1 MHLAQFLGA
10 CILIVVGAAEMMMKI
25 KIIN

>member
-1 MHLAQFLGA
+1 MHLAQLLGA
-10 CILIVVGAAEMMMKI
+10 CILLVIGAAEMMMKI